1 MSCRASVNLAKSY
14 FCYIITSLYL
24 GPIKGLKSP
33 SARPH
38 LKLAPKIIAIY
49 ILVVALLH
57 KNVQIVKNFFQL
69 RLHLLA
75 IWNIC
80 QHFWCLSFYVNVK
93 YVPAD
98 LVERLVVVVCTSN
111 PTSKESQCIKSF
123 FWSLYS
129 EKNTLASLDRPSSI
143 ILC

>member
-1 MSCRASVNLAKSY
+1 MHCLGWKMSCRASVNLAKSY
-14 FCYIITSLYL
+14 FCYIFTSLYL
-24 GPIKGLKSP
+24 G
-33 SARPH
+33 PH

-49 ILVVALLH
+49 ILVIALMH
-57 KNVQIVKNFFQL
+57 TNVLIVKNFFQL
-69 RLHLLA
+69 RLYLLA

-80 QHFWCLSFYVNVK
+80 QRFWCLSFYVNVK

-98 LVERLVVVVCTSN
+98 LVERLVVVCTSN

-129 EKNTLASLDRPSSI
+129 EKNTRASLDRPSSI
-143 ILC
+143 ISY